1 MKQINH
7 HFSSSPDKFILEK
20 EWTSKITRDSNDLN
34 TTNKINCNRNRELC
48 VWMGNIYA
56 FKVHKHLRSSP
67 CIKLHES
74 LNTSRVNIDNGPN
87 CYKIKLRKKGEL
99 YKKHILEKAHEII
112 LWYSEN
118 YTGN

>member
-1 MKQINH
+1 
-7 HFSSSPDKFILEK
+7 
-20 EWTSKITRDSNDLN
+20 
-34 TTNKINCNRNRELC
+34 
-48 VWMGNIYA
+48 MGNIYA

-99 YKKHILEKAHEII
+99 YKKYILEKAHEII
-112 LWYSEN
+112 L
-118 YTGN
+118 